1 MTFERLRITGRDG
14 ERYELGAPM
23 HVHDGSVHLGAVDP
37 VRLSRDGT
45 EVHIERFLPSRFVK
59 EQRRNFGPLVLL
71 EVTSYLAEQFH
82 GIQTI
87 SYSLSREIEMHGD
100 GMKVASAR
108 SALLQDIGAEG
119 VTITPRPDHETPGNF
134 VVEGVWAYN
143 ERNLAALGH
152 CLARER
158 EIYRQWEA
166 AAGPAAA
173 IPALRDRLRQ
183 LLVRGT
189 GEAGMRGGEESD

>member
-1 MTFERLRITGRDG
+1 MTFESLRITGRDG
-14 ERYELGAPM
+14 KRYELGEPM
-23 HVHDGSVHLGAVDP
+23 HVHDGSVHLGTVDP
-37 VRLSRDGT
+37 VRVSRDGT

-59 EQRRNFGPLVLL
+59 EKKRNFGPLVLL
-71 EVTSYLAEQFH
+71 EVTAYLAEHFH
-82 GIQTI
+82 GIQTV

-143 ERNLAALGH
+143 ERNLASLGE

-166 AAGPAAA
+166 PASHATA

-183 LLVRGT
+183 LLVRGA
-189 GEAGMRGGEESD
+189 GETGMRGDDGAD

>member
-23 HVHDGSVHLGAVDP
+23 QVHDGSVHLGTVDP
-37 VRLSRDGT
+37 VRVSRDGT
-45 EVHIERFLPSRFVK
+45 EVHIERFVPSRFVK
-59 EQRRNFGPLVLL
+59 ERNRNFGPLVLV
-71 EVTSYLAEQFH
+71 EVTAYLAEQFD
-82 GIQTI
+82 GVQTV

-119 VTITPRPDHETPGNF
+119 VTITPRPDQHTPGNF

-143 ERNLAALGH
+143 ERNLASLAR

-166 AAGPAAA
+166 SASHATA

-183 LLVRGT
+183 LLVRGPGET
-189 GEAGMRGGEESD
+189 GARGGDAAD